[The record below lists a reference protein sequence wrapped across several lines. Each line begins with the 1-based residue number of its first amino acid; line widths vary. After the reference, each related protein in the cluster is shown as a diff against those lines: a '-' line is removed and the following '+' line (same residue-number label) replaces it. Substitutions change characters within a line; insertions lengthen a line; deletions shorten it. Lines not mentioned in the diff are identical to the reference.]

1 MNTSF
6 VITKYAETIVKPFLT
21 TAEAAEYLGMTD
33 SGIRRMILT
42 GRLKAT
48 RAGARVWL
56 IRPADLEG
64 IKRSKAG
71 RPTSPPK

>member
-1 MNTSF
+1 MK
-6 VITKYAETIVKPFLT
+6 TKLALNFLT
-21 TAEAAEYLGMTD
+21 TAEAGALLGVTD
-33 SGIRRMILT
+33 SAVRRMIST

-71 RPTSPPK
+71 HPKKY